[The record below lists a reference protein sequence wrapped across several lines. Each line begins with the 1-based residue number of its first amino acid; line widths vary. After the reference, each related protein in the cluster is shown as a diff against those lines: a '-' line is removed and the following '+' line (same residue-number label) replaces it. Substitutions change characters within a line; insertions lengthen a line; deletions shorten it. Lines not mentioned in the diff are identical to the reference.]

1 MSTEPSVPSGL
12 TVDGIAVPQPIEA
25 EGAWA
30 VEQYVA
36 EQRAIAS
43 ITSHTSAT
51 TAPAVESAPNP
62 PTFDEGA
69 E

>member
-43 ITSHTSAT
+43 ITSHT
-51 TAPAVESAPNP
+51 APAVESAPNP